1 MEWEGGK
8 RGRGALV
15 KGRGGAFA
23 MGRLKV
29 GVKSTNG
36 LGVRKTTF
44 CRTHRATSTC
54 DNSAK
59 QRGPRGLTCVHG

>member
-1 MEWEGGK
+1 MEWEGEKGERGIGK
-8 RGRGALV
+8 GE
-15 KGRGGAFA
+15 GGAFA